1 MQAIG
6 QLNLSLFSLAALRS
20 AIKRAVESGLQ
31 FGKRGAIGP
40 QLPLASP
47 VILDCEPHRTDQWMN
62 GLRFK
67 RAYLFLASAM
77 LGVHVS
83 PVMAADRAVC
93 TRTSY
98 LLGENLTFT
107 RRDIVQYAD
116 DQDGTAQG
124 ASGQPVQG
132 TEQIEFTAD
141 RLDYDS
147 NADIVTATGNVLLIR
162 AEQSLVADSVTWNR
176 KTGEVRASGDVQ
188 ITDAEGNKLYGDS
201 IKLTDTIKD
210 GVIEN
215 ILVVLEAGGRLVA
228 KRGTRTDG
236 VIALESAA
244 YSPCLVETPSGKPKN
259 PSWQLRAIKV
269 VYNPAEQRVRYDG
282 ARLELFGLPVIPMP
296 GLSHPVGEGSGSGIL
311 VPDLRFSQANGVQ
324 LSLPYYFSLAPNR
337 DLTVTGSVFTKAL
350 PMVAGT
356 YRALTD
362 RGAYQIT
369 GYATAS
375 SRIPV
380 GAGTALNRQD
390 DFRGYFDASGRFQL
404 NENWSVGG
412 SVRLTT
418 DRTFLRRYDISR
430 DDRLRS
436 TLEAERIGPNSY
448 FSLAG
453 WATQTLRVDDPQG
466 QVPIALP
473 VVDWRMRLADP
484 VAGGKVEFQLNTLA
498 ISRTAGQDTQRAFA
512 SARWD
517 LRRLT
522 SMGQEFTLTAY
533 ARGDVYN
540 SSENAL
546 TGTAIYRGNSG
557 LQTRASASV
566 AADIRWPFVGEAF
579 GGTQVISPRVQVVAT
594 PTTGNLEVPNEDS
607 RAIELEDSNLF
618 SLNRL
623 PGYDRIEDGAR
634 VVYGVEWSLQRPGM
648 QLNAVVGQSYR
659 FDDGADFLPEGTGLG
674 SRMSDVVGRVDLKLR
689 NFIRYTHRFRLD
701 KDTLSVRRNE
711 VDVTV
716 GGRQT
721 YAQVGYLRLNRNIGP
736 EVEDL
741 QDREEIRVAG
751 RVRVARYWSVFG
763 AAVVDL
769 SNAEEDPRLQS
780 DGFEPIRTRLG
791 LAYEDDCLELGLTW
805 RRDYIPVGD
814 AQRGDTFLLRV
825 ALRNLGF

>member
-1 MQAIG
+1 MIAA
-6 QLNLSLFSLAALRS
+6 NAAPALAA
-20 AIKRAVESGLQ
+20 
-31 FGKRGAIGP
+31 
-40 QLPLASP
+40 
-47 VILDCEPHRTDQWMN
+47 DQ
-62 GLRFK
+62 
-67 RAYLFLASAM
+67 
-77 LGVHVS
+77 
-83 PVMAADRAVC
+83 AVC

-107 RRDIVQYAD
+107 RQDIIRYGEEAD
-116 DQDGTAQG
+116 AAQN
-124 ASGQPVQG
+124 AANGQPAAD
-132 TEQIEFTAD
+132 TEVIEFTAD

-147 NADIVTATGNVLLIR
+147 NADIVTATGDVLLMR
-162 AEQSLVADSVTWNR
+162 ADQSLVANSVTWNR
-176 KTGEVRASGDVQ
+176 KTGEVRANGDVQ
-188 ITDAEGNKLYGDS
+188 INDAEGNKLYGDS
-201 IKLTDTIKD
+201 IELTDTIKD

-215 ILVVLEAGGRLVA
+215 ILVVLDAGGRLVA
-228 KRGTRTDG
+228 KRGTRNDG

-244 YSPCLVETPSGKPKN
+244 YSPCLVETPTGKPKN

-269 VYNPAEQRVRYDG
+269 VYNPAEKRVRYDG

-324 LSLPYYFSLAPNR
+324 VSVPYYISLAPNR
-337 DLTVTGSVFTKAL
+337 DLTLTGSVFTKAL
-350 PMVAGT
+350 PMIAGQ

-362 RGAYQIT
+362 RGGYQIT

-380 GAGTALNRQD
+380 GAVGDFDRQD
-390 DFRGYFDASGRFQL
+390 DFRGYFDGSGRFQL
-404 NENWSVGG
+404 TENWSVGG
-412 SVRLTT
+412 SVRLAT

-436 TLEAERIGPNSY
+436 TVEAERIGANSY

-453 WATQTLRVDDPQG
+453 WATQTLRVNDPQG

-484 VAGGKVEFQLNTLA
+484 VAGGKVELQLNTLA

-522 SMGQEFTLTAY
+522 SMGQEITLTAY
-533 ARGDVYN
+533 GRGDVYN

-546 TGTAIYRGNSG
+546 TPTVIYRGDGG
-557 LQTRASASV
+557 LQARASGSI

-618 SLNRL
+618 ALNRL

-634 VVYGVEWSLQRPGM
+634 VVYGLEWSLQRPGM

-659 FDDGADFLPEGTGLG
+659 FDDRSDFLPEGTGLG
-674 SRMSDVVGRVDLKLR
+674 SRTSDVVGRIDLKLR

-701 KDTLSVRRNE
+701 KDNLAVRRNE
-711 VDVTV
+711 VDITV

-721 YAQVGYLRLNRNIGP
+721 YAQVGYLRLNRDIGP
-736 EVEDL
+736 EIEDL

-791 LAYEDDCLELGLTW
+791 VAYEDDCLELGVTW

>member
-1 MQAIG
+1 MFASFCRTI
-6 QLNLSLFSLAALRS
+6 S
-20 AIKRAVESGLQ
+20 RAVESGLQ
-31 FGKRGAIGP
+31 LLLRGAIGP
-40 QLPLASP
+40 GLARGRP
-47 VILDCEPHRTDQWMN
+47 VILASRPRCYDQRMD
-62 GLRFK
+62 GLQLT
-67 RAYLFLASAM
+67 RAPFL
-77 LGVHVS
+77 LGTALLTLNAV
-83 PVMAADRAVC
+83 PAFAADQAVC

-98 LLGENLTFT
+98 LLGENLTFS
-107 RRDIVQYAD
+107 RGDIVHYAD
-116 DQDGTAQG
+116 GQDGTSAG
-124 ASGQPVQG
+124 STAVEGDPV
-132 TEQIEFTAD
+132 IEFTAD

-147 NADIVTATGNVLLIR
+147 NADVVTATGNVLLVR
-162 AEQSLVADSVTWNR
+162 AEQSLVADSVTWDR
-176 KTGEVRASGDVQ
+176 KSGKVQANGSVQ
-188 ITDAEGNKLYGDS
+188 IIDEQGNKLYGDS
-201 IKLTDTIKD
+201 IELTESIRD
-210 GVIEN
+210 GVIDN
-215 ILVVLEAGGRLVA
+215 ILIVLAAGGRMVA
-228 KRGTRTDG
+228 SQGTRDNG
-236 VIALESAA
+236 VITLDNAA
-244 YSPCLVETPSGKPKN
+244 YSACLVETPTGKPKK

-269 VYNPAEQRVRYDG
+269 VYNPADKRVRYDG

-296 GLSHPVGEGSGSGIL
+296 GLSHPVGEGSGSGLL
-311 VPDLRFSQANGVQ
+311 VPDIRFSPVNGVQ
-324 LSLPYYFSLAPNR
+324 LSVPYYFNLAPNR
-337 DLTVTGSVFTKAL
+337 DLTVTGSVFTEAL
-350 PMVAGT
+350 PMVNAT

-369 GYATAS
+369 GYATAG

-380 GAGTALNRQD
+380 GAGGIAANSQN
-390 DFRGYFDASGRFQL
+390 DFRGYLDATGRFQID
-404 NENWSVGG
+404 EAWSIGG
-412 SVRLTT
+412 SVRVTT
-418 DRTFLRRYDISR
+418 DRTFLRRYDVSR

-436 TLEAERIGPNSY
+436 TIDVERIGPNSF

-453 WATQTLRVDDPQG
+453 WATQTLRVNDPQG

-473 VVDWRMRLADP
+473 VIDWRLRLPDQ
-484 VAGGKVEFQLNTLA
+484 VAGGKVEFQVNTLA
-498 ISRTAGQDTQRAFA
+498 IGRTAGQDTQRAFA
-512 SARWD
+512 QARWD

-522 SMGQEFTLTAY
+522 DMGQEFTLTAL

-546 TGTAIYRGNSG
+546 TNTLIYRGNSG
-557 LQTRASASV
+557 LQARASGSV
-566 AADIRWPFVGEAF
+566 AADLRWPFVGEIF
-579 GGTQVISPRVQVVAT
+579 GGTQVLSPRVQVVAT

-623 PGYDRIEDGAR
+623 PGYDRLEEGVR
-634 VVYGVEWSLQRPGM
+634 FVYGVEWSLQRPGM

-659 FDDGADFLPEGTGLG
+659 FDDERDFLPEGTGLG
-674 SRMSDVVGRVDLKLR
+674 NRTSDVVGRLDLKLR

-701 KDTLSVRRNE
+701 KDNLAVRRNE
-711 VDVTV
+711 VDITV

-721 YAQVGYLRLNRNIGP
+721 YAQIGYLRLNRDIGP

-741 QDREEIRVAG
+741 ADREELRVAG

-791 LAYEDDCLELGLTW
+791 VAYEDDCLELGVTW

>member
-1 MQAIG
+1 
-6 QLNLSLFSLAALRS
+6 LSLFSFHSIRRS
-20 AIKRAVESGLQ
+20 IARAVESGLQ
-31 FGKRGAIGP
+31 FAVRGAIA
-40 QLPLASP
+40 QNLATGGP
-47 VILDCEPHRTDQWMN
+47 VILHREPRQHDRWMD

-67 RAYLFLASAM
+67 RAYLLLGTAM
-77 LGVHVS
+77 MGANVS
-83 PVMAADRAVC
+83 PAMAADQPVC

-98 LLGENLTFT
+98 LLGENLTFS
-107 RRDIVQYAD
+107 RKDIIQYSDAQDAD
-116 DQDGTAQG
+116 PSG
-124 ASGQPVQG
+124 ASEDSPLAGQV
-132 TEQIEFTAD
+132 IEFTAD

-147 NADIVTATGNVLLIR
+147 NADLVTATGNVLLIR
-162 AEQSLVADSVTWNR
+162 AEQSLIADTVTWNR
-176 KTGEVRASGDVQ
+176 KSGEVRAMGDVQ
-188 ITDAEGNKLYGDS
+188 ITDDEGNKLYGDS
-201 IKLTDTIKD
+201 IELTDTIRD

-215 ILVVLEAGGRLVA
+215 ILVVLDAGGRLVA

-244 YSPCLVETPSGKPKN
+244 YSPCLVETPAGKPKN

-269 VYNPAEQRVRYDG
+269 VYNPAEKRVRYDG

-296 GLSHPVGEGSGSGIL
+296 VLSHPVGKGSGPGLL

-324 LSLPYYFSLAPNR
+324 VSLPYYISIAPNR
-337 DLTVTGSVFTKAL
+337 DLTLTGSVFTEAL
-350 PMVAGT
+350 PMVSGA

-380 GAGTALNRQD
+380 GSAAIADSQN
-390 DFRGYFDASGRFQL
+390 DFRGYLDASGRFQL
-404 NENWSVGG
+404 SENWSIGG
-412 SVRLTT
+412 SLRLTT

-436 TLEAERIGPNSY
+436 TVEAERIGPNSY

-453 WATQTLRVDDPQG
+453 WATQTLRVNDPQG

-473 VVDWRMRLADP
+473 VLDWRMRLADP
-484 VAGGKVEFQLNTLA
+484 VAGGKVELQLNTLA
-498 ISRTAGQDTQRAFA
+498 ISRTEGQDTQRAFA

-522 SMGQEFTLTAY
+522 SLGQEFTLTAQ

-540 SSENAL
+540 SSDNAL
-546 TGTAIYRGNSG
+546 TATTIYRGISG
-557 LQTRASASV
+557 LQTRASGSL
-566 AADIRWPFVGEAF
+566 AADMRWPFAGEAF
-579 GGTQVISPRVQVVAT
+579 GGTQVISPRIQVVAT

-618 SLNRL
+618 ALNRL
-623 PGYDRIEDGAR
+623 PGYDRIEDGVR
-634 VVYGVEWSLQRPGM
+634 VVYGVEWSIQRPGV
-648 QLNAVVGQSYR
+648 QINAVVGQSYR
-659 FDDGADFLPEGTGLG
+659 FDDRSDFLPEGTGLG
-674 SRMSDVVGRVDLKLR
+674 NRTSDVVGRVDLKLR

-701 KDTLSVRRNE
+701 KDNLAVRRNE
-711 VDVTV
+711 VDITI

-721 YAQVGYLRLNRNIGP
+721 YAQVGYLRLNRDIGP
-736 EVEDL
+736 EIEDL

-751 RVRVARYWSVFG
+751 RVRIARYWSIFG

-791 LAYEDDCLELGLTW
+791 FAYEDDCLELGLTW
-805 RRDYIPVGD
+805 RRDFIQVGD
-814 AQRGDTFLLRV
+814 AQRGDTILLRV

>member
-1 MQAIG
+1 MFASIC
-6 QLNLSLFSLAALRS
+6 RT
-20 AIKRAVESGLQ
+20 IKRAVESGLQ
-31 FGKRGAIGP
+31 LLVRGAIGP
-40 QLPLASP
+40 GLARGRP
-47 VILDCEPHRTDQWMN
+47 VILAPETHRIDQRMD
-62 GLRFK
+62 GLRVT
-67 RAYLFLASAM
+67 RATFL
-77 LGVHVS
+77 LGTALLAVTTTPAV
-83 PVMAADRAVC
+83 AADQAVC
-93 TRTSY
+93 TRTSH

-107 RRDIVQYAD
+107 RKDIVQYAD
-116 DQDGTAQG
+116 VQDGTPA
-124 ASGQPVQG
+124 G
-132 TEQIEFTAD
+132 TGEATEGEPQIEFTAD
-141 RLDYDS
+141 MLEYDS
-147 NADIVTATGNVLLIR
+147 NADVVTATGNVLLVR
-162 AEQSLVADSVTWNR
+162 EDQSLVADSVTWDR
-176 KTGEVRASGDVQ
+176 KSGQVRANGEVQ
-188 ITDAEGNKLYGDS
+188 IIDAEGNKLYGDS
-201 IKLTDTIKD
+201 IELTESIRD

-215 ILVVLEAGGRLVA
+215 ILVVLDAGGRMVA
-228 KRGTRTDG
+228 TRGTRTDG
-236 VIALESAA
+236 VITLENAA
-244 YSPCLVETPSGKPKN
+244 YSACLVETPTGKPKR

-269 VYNPAEQRVRYDG
+269 VYNPADKRVRYDG

-296 GLSHPVGEGSGSGIL
+296 GLSHPVGEGSGGGLL
-311 VPDLRFSQANGVQ
+311 VPDIRFSQANGVQ
-324 LSLPYYFSLAPNR
+324 LSVPYYFNLAPDR
-337 DLTVTGSVFTKAL
+337 DLTVTGSVFTGAL
-350 PMVAGT
+350 PMAAAQ

-362 RGAYQIT
+362 RGGYQIT

-380 GAGTALNRQD
+380 GAGGLNANSQN
-390 DFRGYFDASGRFQL
+390 DFRGYFDATGRFQVD
-404 NENWSVGG
+404 EAWSISG
-412 SVRLTT
+412 SVRATT

-436 TLEAERIGPNSY
+436 TFDLERIGPNSY

-453 WATQTLRVDDPQG
+453 WATQTLRVNDPQG

-473 VVDWRMRLADP
+473 VIDWRLRLPDQ
-484 VAGGKVEFQLNTLA
+484 VAGGKVEFQVNTLA
-498 ISRTAGQDTQRAFA
+498 IGRTAGQDTQRAFA
-512 SARWD
+512 QARWD

-522 SMGQEFTLTAY
+522 SLGQEFTLTAL

-540 SSENAL
+540 SSDNAL
-546 TGTAIYRGNSG
+546 TNTLIYRGNSG
-557 LQTRASASV
+557 IQARASGSV
-566 AADIRWPFVGEAF
+566 AADLRWPFVGEAF
-579 GGTQVISPRVQVVAT
+579 GGTQVLSPRVQVVAT

-618 SLNRL
+618 ALNRL
-623 PGYDRIEDGAR
+623 PGYDRMEEGVR

-648 QLNAVVGQSYR
+648 QVNAVVGQSYR
-659 FDDGADFLPEGTGLG
+659 FDDERDFLPEGTGLG
-674 SRMSDVVGRVDLKLR
+674 NRTSDVVGRFDLKLR

-701 KDTLSVRRNE
+701 KDNLAVRRNE
-711 VDVTV
+711 VDITI

-721 YAQVGYLRLNRNIGP
+721 YAQVGYLRLNRDIGP

-741 QDREEIRVAG
+741 QDREELRVAG

-791 LAYEDDCLELGLTW
+791 VAYEDDCLELGVTW